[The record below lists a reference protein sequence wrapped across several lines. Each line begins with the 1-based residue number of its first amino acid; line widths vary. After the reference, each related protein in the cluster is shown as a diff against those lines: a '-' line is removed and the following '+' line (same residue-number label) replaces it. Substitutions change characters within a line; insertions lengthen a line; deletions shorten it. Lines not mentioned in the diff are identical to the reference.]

1 MSREEVARA
10 RVRILGRV
18 QGVAFR
24 YSTLQQAERL
34 GVAGWVRNLDDG
46 SVEAVFE
53 GRPAAVERMVAWCH
67 EGPPSARVREVR
79 ATWDE
84 PPEGLSGFQARRT
97 GYGL

>member
-1 MSREEVARA
+1 MARA

-24 YSTLQQAERL
+24 YSTVQQAHRL
-34 GVAGWVRNLDDG
+34 GVAGWVRNQADG

-53 GRPAAVERMVAWCH
+53 GPRAAVERMVAWCS

-84 PPEGLSGFQARRT
+84 PLEGLSGFESRRT